1 MHQDRAESDKLGVG
15 ETFLFRQI
23 SVGLLAEADMLRILT
38 GILSLLIF
46 LSLEPARA
54 GFFDEKEAVV
64 PEDSCSACKNGLLD
78 QNPDLSA
85 KIAEIEKT
93 LLNNFNKK
101 KTQDNEVVLFID
113 LHSSSSDVAVD
124 ALLKFKRDNPSWKIR
139 GVIVGK
145 MNNLKGTLLQK
156 REFFSNGIEFR
167 VDLSGS
173 LAKEFAVSKTPVYV
187 ISYNGKQVKFIGQV
201 DLSAAISSLE

>member
-1 MHQDRAESDKLGVG
+1 
-15 ETFLFRQI
+15 
-23 SVGLLAEADMLRILT
+23 MLRILA
-38 GILSLLIF
+38 GVLSLFIF

-64 PEDSCSACKNGLLD
+64 PEDSCSACKSGLLD

-124 ALLKFKRDNPSWKIR
+124 ALLRFKRDNPSWKIR

-156 REFFSNGIEFR
+156 REFFSNGIEFS

-201 DLSAAISSLE
+201 DLSVAISSLE